1 MQREMSSGA
10 TDSLTYRRT
19 GATDLAL
26 RELGRRRCGVSV
38 LLALVLLAVWL
49 GFVLIVAF
57 GKSSL
62 TGEIV
67 PGFTVALA
75 SGLGVLMAAWLLACL
90 YLFWAERHFDAA
102 LANVTQEPGR

>member
-1 MQREMSSGA
+1 MQGEMSSAAADGFP
-10 TDSLTYRRT
+10 YRRT

-26 RELGRRRCGVSV
+26 RRLGRRRFQVSV
-38 LLALVLLAVWL
+38 LLAVTLLAVWL
-49 GFVLIVAF
+49 GFVLLVAF
-57 GKSSL
+57 AKSSL

-75 SGLGVLMAAWLLACL
+75 SGLGVLSVAWLLACL

-102 LANVTQEPGR
+102 LAQVHEEPSR